1 MTSCILRILA
11 IVLSIVTTHWVLSA
25 PQPVNQVEVK
35 RSGFLYNRQ
44 TDTFDTIVTVRNTST
59 VPLAAPMKLVLES
72 VKPVSVSLYNIYG
85 KTALGKPYVEVPLPG
100 FVLDP
105 GKSATVP
112 VRFVNLGK
120 TVTAATFSVQAER
133 LDPDATARLEIV
145 ARMNAENGGNTVGS
159 GFAVKLD
166 GVTRATTDAQGRARV
181 VTPLGVSEITVSSPP
196 NYYGAAQV
204 IGLTA
209 GETRNVDV
217 ELGDSGEFGAESM
230 LRMDRLQHLM
240 LPRNIPLVV
249 LRFFQYEKIVA
260 SDLVELVELRDPAG
274 GPPMDIT
281 GLFTIRSDG
290 SLAANSTA
298 FFAAIGN
305 LNGKKL
311 LFAQVL
317 DKQGVPHLREIQF
330 YVSQRTVLGKVSAPP
345 SNPGLPLGGIPIQV
359 SVLNTDIAFETES
372 AVDGT
377 FPLPLLPSGI
387 LLIKAETTSG
397 GIYYTG
403 RGTAVISGNV
413 RVDLKMRGPT
423 DVTNN
428 VPPITTSPL

>member
-1 MTSCILRILA
+1 MTNRILRTFAFVLA
-11 IVLSIVTTHWVLSA
+11 IVAAPWAHSA
-25 PQPVNQVEVK
+25 PQPINQVEVN

-44 TDTFDTIVTVRNTST
+44 TDTFDTTVTIRNTGT
-59 VPLAAPMKLVLES
+59 VPLAAPMRLVLES
-72 VKPVSVSLYNIYG
+72 VKPVSVSLYNIHG
-85 KTALGKPYVEVPLPG
+85 KTTLGKPYVEVPLPG

-133 LDPDATARLEIV
+133 LDPAATGRLEII
-145 ARMNAENGGNTVGS
+145 AKMNAENGGNPVDAGY
-159 GFAVKLD
+159 AVKLN
-166 GVTRATTDAQGRARV
+166 GVTRAMTDTQGRASV
-181 VTPLGVSEITVSSPP
+181 VTPLDVSEITVSSPP
-196 NYYGAAQV
+196 NYYGATQV
-204 IGLTA
+204 IGLAA
-209 GETRNVDV
+209 GETRTVNV

-240 LPRNIPLVV
+240 LPRNVPLVV
-249 LRFFQYEKIVA
+249 LRFFQNEKPVA
-260 SDLVELVELRDPAG
+260 SDLVELAELRDPAG
-274 GPPMDIT
+274 ASPTDIT

-290 SLAANSTA
+290 SLAANSKA

-311 LFAQVL
+311 LFVQVL
-317 DKQGVPHLREIQF
+317 DKQGTPHLREVPF
-330 YVSQRTVLGKVSAPP
+330 YISQHTVQGKLSAPP
-345 SNPGLPLGGIPIQV
+345 SSPSLPLGGIPIQV
-359 SVLNTDIAFETES
+359 TVLNTDIAFDTES

-377 FPLPLLPSGI
+377 FPLPLLPSGNVQ
-387 LLIKAETTSG
+387 IKAVTSSG
-397 GIYYTG
+397 GIFYLG
-403 RGTAVISGNV
+403 QGTAVISGNV
-413 RVDLKMRGPT
+413 RIDLKMRGPS